1 MLLYVEFPIMLSS
14 GYQFMNILKR
24 PVPRQWTI
32 IIDVLLILTTGL
44 MFASENIV
52 FLFHLIFIWLSIGAF
67 FWNFRAFV
75 LRSIFWVT
83 ITAGMVIR
91 AILAGQTQ
99 SAELIEIPMLSIILV
114 TVFLIASRRSQIQK
128 ELEFKNKELQRA
140 LDERN
145 TLQEALTH
153 QAFYDPLT
161 GLPNRALF
169 YDRLRQALSRVARY
183 RGIVAVLFL
192 DLDGFKSV
200 NDRFGHTN
208 GDKLL
213 IQAAERMQLQMRS
226 EDTVARFGGDEFTV
240 LLASEVSMEG
250 ASQVARRLLDE
261 ISLPY
266 TINEEIVTI
275 SVSIGVAISTSE
287 KNQPDDLIHDAD
299 NAMYR
304 AKTNGKANF
313 QVFNL
318 D

>member
-1 MLLYVEFPIMLSS
+1 MNLLKHPIS
-14 GYQFMNILKR
+14 
-24 PVPRQWTI
+24 RQWII
-32 IIDVLLILTTGL
+32 IIDVLLILTTVA
-44 MFASENIV
+44 MFVSENIV
-52 FLFHLIFIWLSIGAF
+52 FLFHLIFILLSIGAF

-75 LRSIFWVT
+75 IRSIFWVT
-83 ITAGMVIR
+83 VTTGMVLQ
-91 AILAGQTQ
+91 AILSGQTQ
-99 SAELIEIPMLSIILV
+99 TAELIEIPMLSTILV

-140 LDERN
+140 LDGRN
-145 TLQEALTH
+145 ALQEALTR

-161 GLPNRALF
+161 GLPNRVLF
-169 YDRLRQALSRVARY
+169 YDRLRQALSRAARHH
-183 RGIVAVLFL
+183 GIVAVLFL

-213 IQAAERMQLQMRS
+213 VQVAERMQLQMRS
-226 EDTVARFGGDEFTV
+226 EDTVARLGGDEFTV
-240 LLASEVSMEG
+240 LLANEVSVEV

-266 TINEEIVTI
+266 MVKGEKVTI
-275 SVSIGVAISTSE
+275 SASIGIAVSTPE

-304 AKTNGKANF
+304 AKSIGKSNF